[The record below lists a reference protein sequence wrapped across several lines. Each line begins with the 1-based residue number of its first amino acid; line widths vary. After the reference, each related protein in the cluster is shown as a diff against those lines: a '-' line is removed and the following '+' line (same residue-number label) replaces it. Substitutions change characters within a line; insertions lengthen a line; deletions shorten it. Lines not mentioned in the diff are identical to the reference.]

1 MPLDDQGA
9 PAALE
14 PGEADEALFIEVH
27 HFGPDIRRVGGI
39 ERVVEILV
47 NHDVGADLTVF
58 HPTRARG
65 SAKDFLLS
73 ILGVTVGTLRLPS
86 DAIAHVH
93 LSQGGS
99 FIREGWAL
107 MLANMRG
114 HASVATIHGSRF
126 VAFAQERPW
135 LVRFVL
141 RRASAVTCLSDEA
154 LTTIQ
159 QLVPEARVTLVPNPV
174 PTDGDCQP
182 AGDTD
187 EIVLF
192 AGEISER
199 KGVDVLCQAWPMIS
213 ARRPAAIC
221 MLVGPR
227 TELAVP
233 PLDGMKVVPP
243 VSAGEMGALLHK
255 ARVVVLPSRN
265 EGMPMILT
273 EALSAGRPFVS
284 TPVGGIPQLANGTQL
299 LVAVGDAPAL
309 AQEVTQLLEDPDLA
323 TRMGESGRA
332 FHAATRSTEVV
343 GRTLRAI
350 YTSALQER
358 HVLGRKR

>member
-1 MPLDDQGA
+1 MNVPLDEQSAVAA
-9 PAALE
+9 PE
-14 PGEADEALFIEVH
+14 PIESPFIEVH

-47 NHDVGADLTVF
+47 DHDVGADRTVF

-73 ILGVTVGTLRLPS
+73 ILSVTFGTLRLPS

-99 FIREGWAL
+99 FIREGSVL
-107 MLANMRG
+107 VLANMRG

-126 VAFAQERPW
+126 VEFARARPR
-135 LVRFVL
+135 LVRFIL
-141 RRASAVTCLSDEA
+141 KRASVVTCLSDEA
-154 LTTIQ
+154 LATIHR
-159 QLVPEARVTLVPNPV
+159 LAPGARVTLVPNPV
-174 PTDGDCQP
+174 PTDRNSQP

-213 ARRPAAIC
+213 ARRPAATC
-221 MLVGPR
+221 LLVGPR
-227 TELAVP
+227 TELGVP
-233 PLDGMKVVPP
+233 PLEGMTVAPP
-243 VSAGEMGALLHK
+243 VSGGEMGALLHK

-284 TPVGGIPQLANGTQL
+284 TPVGGIPQLANGTQP
-299 LVAVGDAPAL
+299 LVPVGDAPAL
-309 AQEVTQLLEDPDLA
+309 AERITQLLEDPALA
-323 TRMGESGRA
+323 TRIGESGRA
-332 FHAATRSTEVV
+332 FHADTRSTEVV

-350 YTSALQER
+350 YTSALQRCSPRARER
-358 HVLGRKR
+358 

>member
-1 MPLDDQGA
+1 MTHALDDQRASAGR
-9 PAALE
+9 E
-14 PGEADEALFIEVH
+14 PSETPLIEVH

-47 NHDVGADLTVF
+47 DHDVGADRTVF

-73 ILGVTVGTLRLPS
+73 VLGVTIGTLRLPS
-86 DAIAHVH
+86 GAIAHVH

-99 FIREGWAL
+99 FIREGWVL
-107 MLANMRG
+107 VLANMRG

-126 VAFAQERPW
+126 IAFARARPR

-141 RRASAVTCLSDEA
+141 KRASAVTCLSDEA
-154 LTTIQ
+154 LDTIHR
-159 QLVPEARVTLVPNPV
+159 LVPEARVTLVPNPV
-174 PTDGDCQP
+174 PTDRNSQR
-182 AGDTD
+182 AGDAD

-199 KGVDVLCQAWPMIS
+199 KGVDVLCQAWPMVS
-213 ARRPAAIC
+213 ARRPAATC

-227 TELAVP
+227 TRLAVP
-233 PLDGMKVVPP
+233 QLDGMTVAPP
-243 VSAGEMGALLHK
+243 VSAKEISALLHK
-255 ARVVVLPSRN
+255 ARVIVLPSRN

-299 LVAVGDAPAL
+299 LVPVGDALAL
-309 AQEVTQLLEDPDLA
+309 AERITQLLEDPALA
-323 TRMGESGRA
+323 TRIGESGRA
-332 FHAATRSTEVV
+332 FHADTRSTEVV

-350 YTSALQER
+350 YTSALQ
-358 HVLGRKR
+358 GRNVRGHKR